1 MDADL
6 AVYLDK
12 VKERRSELGES
23 MVALQAVLDEP
34 PAIRST
40 GCSKHEPL
48 PLRCGPTSP
57 NTSR

>member
-23 MVALQAVLDEP
+23 MVALQAVPDLSLVH
-34 PAIRST
+34 I
-40 GCSKHEPL
+40 
-48 PLRCGPTSP
+48 
-57 NTSR
+57 